1 MFLRRRSPQACVNN
15 PTDVTNPYY
24 IAMIKGGWCGY
35 SVSKH
40 FMGDCFVNDV
50 GPVWC
55 FCRYGRSRTVLDRPV
70 SSFAGT
76 VLEAGT
82 KIFIAGQ
89 HEDGSDPDFYIYND
103 VTVVFPNGDIKIYQ
117 YPHEVF
123 PPTDGHS
130 ATLIGNH
137 VWLIGSVGYRGAR
150 GKKAQVCVLDLT
162 TMKMSGKVTTGE
174 DPGWIA
180 DHKVIRAEGDEIE
193 LDYGPSDRAGS
204 TVQPGSWIFH
214 TRELRW
220 EKGTQQKVVPENT
233 SMDEASFRGLPDIL
247 DFWKASGK
255 PCVYGEHA
263 MDDASMNG
271 SISVLD
277 WWKASGLACK
287 WTSRAMDYASRNG
300 HGKVFRLVEKQW
312 AYL

>member
-1 MFLRRRSPQACVNN
+1 MSGNRFAALADDYAPPLPAIVTKPTATLKRVVSSKQADDPVFPAEFLTRGLPERFQSTVYHSKTLDPSVTRRMFLRWRLPQVCIDN

-24 IAMIKGGWCGY
+24 IALIKAGWCGY

-40 FMGDCFVNDV
+40 FIGDRFVDGV

-70 SSFAGT
+70 SSLAGT

-89 HEDGSDPDFYIYND
+89 HEDGSDPDFFIYND
-103 VTVVFPNGDIKIYQ
+103 VTVVFPNGDIKIHQ

-130 ATLIGNH
+130 ATLLGNH

-162 TMKMSGKVTTGE
+162 
-174 DPGWIA
+174 
-180 DHKVIRAEGDEIE
+180 
-193 LDYGPSDRAGS
+193 
-204 TVQPGSWIFH
+204 
-214 TRELRW
+214 
-220 EKGTQQKVVPENT
+220 
-233 SMDEASFRGLPDIL
+233 
-247 DFWKASGK
+247 
-255 PCVYGEHA
+255 
-263 MDDASMNG
+263 
-271 SISVLD
+271 
-277 WWKASGLACK
+277 
-287 WTSRAMDYASRNG
+287 
-300 HGKVFRLVEKQW
+300 
-312 AYL
+312 